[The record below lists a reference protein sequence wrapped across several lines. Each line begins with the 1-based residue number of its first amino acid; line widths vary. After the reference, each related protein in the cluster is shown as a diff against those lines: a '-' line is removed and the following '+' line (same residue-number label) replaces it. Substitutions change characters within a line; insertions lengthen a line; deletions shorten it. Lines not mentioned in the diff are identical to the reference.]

1 METVYVSVRK
11 VKGGFIVDC
20 PSTNGYEEVFTSLSK
35 VLKVVKETLSE
46 SLPSNVGVVINSGA
60 PE

>member
-1 METVYVSVRK
+1 MEPVYVSVRK

-35 VLKVVKETLSE
+35 VLKVVKEALVDKDE
-46 SLPSNVGVVINSGA
+46 VVDLPEVV
-60 PE
+60 

>member
-1 METVYVSVRK
+1 MEPVYVSVRK

-35 VLKVVKETLSE
+35 VLKVVKEALSDKDE
-46 SLPSNVGVVINSGA
+46 VVGLPDV
-60 PE
+60 E